1 MAIKTKKLSNPGS
14 TGGIGHNF
22 ENHVQASF
30 VTLMLTGGYA
40 PCLPTW
46 PIVKIKLQ
54 GKIDGYDTDDFIAF
68 VQNPNGGEQRKLLGQ
83 IKHSVSITKKDPT
96 FANVIQAAWND
107 FNNPKFF
114 SKNKDVICLITGP
127 LDTKDSDV
135 AWLLNHAR
143 AMAGDF
149 DNYFRDIS
157 TAYFSSAIKR
167 EKLEVLKHHL
177 KVANGGIELENQSIY
192 EFLRHFYL
200 LGYDLGEEEGVV
212 LSLINSHLSQ
222 FKVDDPKNLWGRI
235 ATYTATQNH
244 HAGEIKKDTIP
255 DDIKEFFE
263 LKQVQSIPSELT
275 KPVSEVVDWASHE
288 DAYILA
294 LLSLVGEWDEG
305 SNADRK
311 AIEDLIGIDYAEWE
325 KKALR
330 ILHSQDSPLCVK
342 NKIWRVNNRLALWK
356 SVGSNVLDTHLEKFK
371 SVASRVLS
379 EKDPA
384 FELLVEDRYAASIHK
399 KVLSHSREIRKG
411 IANGLAMLSANGD
424 VCIFCSNS
432 KSDQIVNA
440 IVRGIFDNGDSVL
453 WGSLNYELPLLAEAS
468 PVVFLSEIEKEL
480 RNGQGAFDLLY
491 AEESSG
497 FGGQNYMSGLL
508 WALETLAWDDD
519 YFSRVLLILA
529 DLASRDP
536 GGQWSNRPINSM
548 VTILLPWLPQTL
560 ASTDKRRHVVSV
572 IKKDYPNVLW
582 ELITQLLPSHNGI
595 STPTHK
601 PKWRM
606 VVPEEF
612 ESRVSY
618 QEYWDEV
625 SYYSFFAVEVAQ
637 DNPDKLSKLIEHAEK
652 LNEEAF
658 NKLIDA
664 LRSDKLALLPDSE
677 KTGIWEQIL
686 FSVNKHKAYS
696 DTRWALP
703 QAKVEALDQVLHLL
717 QPSGAVH
724 KYRHLFI
731 QSDHDLYTKRED
743 WDGQQK
749 ILGNKRID
757 VVKEIYRLLGWE
769 GVKNFMVQIES
780 THKLGYAISNLD
792 EVNDEIII
800 TDTLSTDDRK
810 SIDFIDSYIR
820 GKHNRLGYDWSDSI
834 DKSNW
839 SGVAIG
845 RFYSHLPNNK
855 ETWDRVSQD
864 LTQHEDS
871 YWSIVNINPHEAGT
885 DIEFAIDKLLELDRP
900 FAVVNIMDWMR
911 ISGVKINT
919 EKCVMALQ
927 KGLSSNEPDYVID
940 QYHISELI
948 KLLQNSPDVSSED
961 LLQIEWNY
969 LNLLNNYSGVKPTL
983 LEFEMASNPSF
994 FCEVIRKLYK
1004 SRNETAPKNEPTQED
1019 QSTARR
1025 IWKLLY
1031 HWKHVPGVNR
1041 EGNFEAASFTNWI
1054 DHVRQECASSGHL
1067 EVALIKVGE
1076 VLIHSPIDE
1085 SGLWIHKTI
1094 AKELNQ
1100 KNSDEL
1106 RRGFN
1111 NGFYN
1116 ARGSDWVDSTGKPEL
1131 DLADSFESKADEL
1144 EKEGFIRLSTSLK
1157 SLVQSYKKEADYIKN
1172 DNQESEE

>member
-1 MAIKTKKLSNPGS
+1 MAIKSKKLSNPGS

-68 VQNPNGGEQRKLLGQ
+68 IQNPKGGEQRKLLCQ
-83 IKHSVSITKKDPT
+83 IKHSVNITKSDPI
-96 FANVIQAAWND
+96 FADVIQAAWND
-107 FNNPKFF
+107 FNNPKLF

-177 KVANGGIELENQSIY
+177 RVANGDIELENQSIY
-192 EFLRHFYL
+192 DFLRHFYL

-244 HAGEIKKDTIP
+244 HAGVIKKDIIP
-255 DDIKEFFE
+255 DDLKEFIE
-263 LKQVQSIPSELT
+263 PKQVQSIPSELT
-275 KPVSEVVDWASHE
+275 KPNSVVVDWASHE
-288 DAYILA
+288 DANILT
-294 LLSLVGEWDEG
+294 LLSLVGEWDEA
-305 SNADRK
+305 SDADQK

-325 KKALR
+325 NKALR
-330 ILHSQDSPLCVK
+330 ILHSQDSPLSVK

-356 SVGSNVLDTHLEKFK
+356 SVGSNVLDTHLEKYK

-424 VCIFCSNS
+424 VCTFCSSS

-440 IVRGIFDNGDSVL
+440 TVRGIFDNGDYVL

-468 PVVFLSEIEKEL
+468 PGIFLSVVEKEL
-480 RNGQGAFDLLY
+480 SNERSAFDLLY
-491 AEESSG
+491 AEETSG
-497 FGGQNYMSGLL
+497 FGGQNYIAGLL
-508 WALETLAWDDD
+508 WALETLAWDEDL
-519 YFSRVLLILA
+519 FSRVLLILA

-548 VTILLPWLPQTL
+548 VIILLPWLPQTL
-560 ASTDKRRHVVSV
+560 ASTDKRRHVMSV
-572 IKKDYPNVLW
+572 IKNDYQNVLW

-606 VVPEEF
+606 VVPEEL
-612 ESRVSY
+612 EPRVSY

-625 SYYSFFAVEVAQ
+625 SYYSNFAVEVAK
-637 DNPDKLSKLIEHAEK
+637 DNPERLSKLIEHAEK

-658 NKLIDA
+658 NTLIDA
-664 LRSDKLALLPDSE
+664 LKSDKLAMLPDSE

-686 FSVNKHKAYS
+686 YSVNKHKAYS
-696 DTRWALP
+696 DTQWALTKV
-703 QAKVEALDQVLHLL
+703 KVEALDQVLHVL
-717 QPSGAVH
+717 QPSGPVH

-731 QSDHDLYTKRED
+731 QNDHDLYTERED
-743 WDGQQK
+743 LDGQKK
-749 ILGNKRID
+749 ILGYKRID
-757 VVKEIYRLLGWE
+757 AAKEIYRLLGWE
-769 GVKNFMVQIES
+769 GVRDFIVKIES
-780 THKLGYAISNLD
+780 THKFGSSLSSLD
-792 EVNDEIII
+792 EVNDEKII
-800 TDTLSTDDRK
+800 TETLSTDNRK
-810 SIDFIDSYIR
+810 SIDFLDSFIR
-820 GKHNRLGYDWSDSI
+820 GKHYRLGYDWSDSI
-834 DKSNW
+834 DKSSW
-839 SGVAIG
+839 SSEAIG
-845 RFYSHLPNNK
+845 RFYSHLPTNK

-864 LTQHEDS
+864 LSQHEDS
-871 YWSIVNINPHEAGT
+871 YWSIVNINPHVAGT

-927 KGLSSNEPDYVID
+927 KGLSSNEPNYVID

-948 KLLQNSPDVSSED
+948 KLLQNSPDVSSEG

-994 FCEVIRKLYK
+994 FCEVIRKLYRSK
-1004 SRNETAPKNEPTQED
+1004 NDATPKKEPTQED
-1019 QSTARR
+1019 KNIASR

-1031 HWKHVPGVNR
+1031 HWKHVPGVDR
-1041 EGNFEAASFTNWI
+1041 EGNFDATSFMNWI
-1054 DHVRQECASSGHL
+1054 DHVRQECASTGHL

-1076 VLIHSPIDE
+1076 VLIHSPNDE
-1085 SGLWIHKTI
+1085 SGLWINKTI
-1094 AKELNQ
+1094 AKELDER
-1100 KNSDEL
+1100 NSDEL

-1111 NGFYN
+1111 NGHYN
-1116 ARGSDWVDSTGKPEL
+1116 ARGSDWVDPTGKPEL
-1131 DLADSFESKADEL
+1131 DLADSFASKADEL
-1144 EKEGFIRLSTSLK
+1144 EKAGFIRFSTSLK
-1157 SLVQSYKKEADYIKN
+1157 SLAQLYKNEADRVKN
-1172 DNQESEE
+1172 DNLELEE